1 MVKILPS
8 NARGTGLIPGQRA
21 KIPHASQ
28 PENQNIKQKEYC
40 NKFNEDFKNGRHK
53 KKSFKK
59 MYNSLTIQWNF
70 WKETIHDSN
79 QWKTQSHLHPLHHL
93 AAFMSLTEKIKEG
106 RETHSLAYRAVL
118 LRGNAYSSLL

>member
-8 NARGTGLIPGQRA
+8 NAGGAGLIPDQRA

-40 NKFNEDFKNGRHK
+40 NKFNEDFRNGPHK

-59 MYNSLTIQWNF
+59 
-70 WKETIHDSN
+70 
-79 QWKTQSHLHPLHHL
+79 
-93 AAFMSLTEKIKEG
+93 KIYAQPHYTVEFLE
-106 RETHSLAYRAVL
+106 RNNT
-118 LRGNAYSSLL
+118 